1 MDSLTVLSKL
11 TQVTFQS
18 NSANSSLS
26 EAIKP
31 HVEVRALLEAVV
43 IYEFLGDMKQ
53 SQCFKTTKRCRC
65 RSNGHTCRNSHG
77 IMNSKLSRLGKTILY
92 HSFRNCG
99 TI

>member
-1 MDSLTVLSKL
+1 MDSLTILSKL
-11 TQVTFQS
+11 TQITFQS

-31 HVEVRALLEAVV
+31 HVEVRALLKAVV

-65 RSNGHTCRNSHG
+65 RRCRDSHG